1 MLHDASTG
9 KRWFEG
15 LALAA
20 ILYSM
25 VVYFME
31 FELTEAGR
39 VRPGLDFWLWSERFL
54 LVVFAGEYLFRWY
67 HAKNRVRYP
76 FTLLA
81 AIDLLAI
88 VPSLVGVAVN
98 FRSLK
103 LLRTLPLLRLFKL
116 YRYNKALQKVMHG
129 FRNVKDELS
138 VVGFVVVIV
147 VLFSSMAIYEFEH
160 AEQPKDFATLADA
173 MWWSF
178 VTLTT
183 VGYGDLY
190 PVTAGGR
197 IVAAFT
203 MVVGIGIFG
212 TFISLIG
219 SSFISTMRDGDANE
233 PSRTIAGHP
242 HFERP
247 EARRTVPW
255 IDAHVERSE
264 AG

>member
-39 VRPGLDFWLWSERFL
+39 VRPGLDFWLWSERVL

-67 HAKNRVRYP
+67 HAKNRARYP
-76 FTLLA
+76 FTPLA

-116 YRYNKALQKVMHG
+116 YRYNKALQRVMHG
-129 FRNVKDELS
+129 FRIVKDELA

-160 AEQPKDFATLADA
+160 DEQPKDFGTLADA

-219 SSFISTMRDGDANE
+219 SSFISTMRDGNAND
-233 PSRTIAGHP
+233 PSRMILGHP
-242 HFERP
+242 HLER
-247 EARRTVPW
+247 EARRTAPW
-255 IDAHVERSE
+255 IDAHAERSE

>member
-39 VRPGLDFWLWSERFL
+39 VRPGLEFWLWSERVL
-54 LVVFAGEYLFRWY
+54 LAVFAGEYLFRWY
-67 HAKNRVRYP
+67 HAKNRLRYP

-116 YRYNKALQKVMHG
+116 YRYNQALQKVMHG

-147 VLFSSMAIYEFEH
+147 ILFSSMAMYEFEH
-160 AEQPKDFATLADA
+160 AEQPERFGTLGDA

-197 IVAAFT
+197 VVAGFT

-219 SSFISTMRDGDANE
+219 SSFISTMRQVEIADQA
-233 PSRTIAGHP
+233 RHTIPHP
-242 HFERP
+242 HFERAT
-247 EARRTVPW
+247 ARHVAPW
-255 IDAHVERSE
+255 IEAQPERSE